1 MIVKQQYMFLKV
13 EAIGQFCSELYYSK
27 TVSVG
32 GRSGLWPFRFV
43 AISVVAVSVCGRY
56 DLLPTEMC
64 PLECAKV
71 QLDWDCRVV
80 DIIK

>member
-1 MIVKQQYMFLKV
+1 MIVKQWYMFLKE

-32 GRSGLWPFRFV
+32 GLSGLWPFR
-43 AISVVAVSVCGRY
+43 SVAVSVCGRY
-56 DLLPTEMC
+56 DLLPSEMC
-64 PLECAKV
+64 PSYVIKCSWI
-71 QLDWDCRVV
+71 WDCRVF